1 MPKENFKQARIEPIY
16 DVDGIHQ
23 NVVGWNVIDET
34 EPENEVIVSQHD
46 NKKDAVQAAE
56 AYEQRES

>member
-1 MPKENFKQARIEPIY
+1 MPKASNKQARIEPIY
-16 DVDGIHQ
+16 EVDGIHH
-23 NVVGWNVIDET
+23 NVTGWNVVDET